1 MNRSQRQPPSLLIV
15 EDSDEDFEALKRII
29 ARVSTFT
36 LTIDR
41 CMDGDDAL
49 DFLNRVE
56 KYSGGTHPAGNR
68 PNPDLIVLD
77 LNLPGTDG
85 REVLA
90 TIKQSTI
97 LKTIPVVVLS
107 TSSNPKDI
115 EACYQSGANSYMLK
129 PMNVNELSES
139 VRMMLDYWFKAT
151 VLPAAVVLPLASPR
165 ANRDLKRSG

>member
-29 ARVSTFT
+29 ERVSTFA

-56 KYSGGTHPAGNR
+56 KYSGDR
-68 PNPDLIVLD
+68 DRLNPDLMILD

-90 TIKQSTI
+90 TIKQSKT
-97 LKTIPVVVLS
+97 LKTVPVVVLS

-115 EACYQSGANSYMLK
+115 EACYQAGANSYMLK

-139 VRMMLDYWFKAT
+139 VRMMLDYWFKVM

-165 ANRDLKRSG
+165 ANRDLKRLR